1 MAGEVPQGPPL
12 GQVEGPPPPPRPPKP
27 GETPRFC
34 PACGGALALR
44 QIKAGEPERLVC
56 QACGRVE
63 YLDPKVAAC
72 VVPERQGRILL
83 LQRGINPGRG
93 KWVMPGGFVDRG
105 ELPAEEAVREAAEEV
120 GLEVEV
126 GPLIGVFG
134 THKSPIIIVY
144 ATGRVE
150 GEAAPLDETLAVRWF
165 APAQIPWEELAFDS
179 TRQALTALAEQ
190 RGWPFPADPLE

>member
-1 MAGEVPQGPPL
+1 VPD
-12 GQVEGPPPPPRPPKP
+12 
-27 GETPRFC
+27 ETPRFC
-34 PACGGALALR
+34 PACGGALEGR
-44 QIKAGEPERLVC
+44 VIKTGEPARLVC

-93 KWVMPGGFVDRG
+93 RWVMPGGFVDRG
-105 ELPAEEAVREAAEEV
+105 ELPAEAAVREAAEEV
-120 GLEVEV
+120 GLAVEA

-134 THKSPIIIVY
+134 THESPIIIVY
-144 ATGRVE
+144 SATRVK

-165 APAQIPWEELAFDS
+165 APADLPWDALAFDS
-179 TRQALTALAEQ
+179 TRQALAALADQ
-190 RGWPFPADPLE
+190 RGWPRPADPEE

>member
-1 MAGEVPQGPPL
+1 MSQDQNTHPE
-12 GQVEGPPPPPRPPKP
+12 PRPPKP

-44 QIKAGEPERLVC
+44 LIKEGEPERLVC

-72 VVPERQGRILL
+72 VVPEREGQILL
-83 LQRGINPGRG
+83 LRRAINPGRG

-105 ELPAEEAVREAAEEV
+105 ELPVEAAVREAAEEV
-120 GLEVEV
+120 GLNVEA

-134 THKSPIIIVY
+134 THVSPIIIVY
-144 ATGRVE
+144 GARRVQ

-165 APAQIPWEELAFDS
+165 APDQIPWRDLAFDS

-190 RGWPFPADPLE
+190 RGWPLPAADLE